1 MTWYLY
7 TDLARKNGS
16 NNSFPT
22 IWLSRKA
29 PCFPM
34 GYQLR
39 PSISSVWP
47 KRTELPSTR
56 SFPNCSRVLLK
67 LFAGFGFNRNGR
79 NMWVGVACCLLV
91 LPAPYFFTAA
101 LGIGFEPPACARWK
115 KALVSSD
122 YIHWFNIHWLCSIPL
137 HLLLSEHQSG
147 WVSGNSSREF
157 GYSVANHFLNCHLAL
172 RFLS

>member
-1 MTWYLY
+1 MVATTPSQLY
-7 TDLARKNGS
+7 KLDGQLHVFQWGTSSAHRSPQCGPREQSYQALAP
-16 NNSFPT
+16 FPT
-22 IWLSRKA
+22 A
-29 PCFPM
+29 P
-34 GYQLR
+34 GY
-39 PSISSVWP
+39 SW
-47 KRTELPSTR
+47 
-56 SFPNCSRVLLK
+56 K
-67 LFAGFGFNRNGR
+67 LFAGFGFNRKLEKY
-79 NMWVGVACCLLV
+79 VGWCCLL
-91 LPAPYFFTAA
+91 LLAPYFFTAA